1 MKKYTK
7 FEIQKNN
14 LKFIEIHDMVKKNWN
29 LKLKN
34 Q

>member
-14 LKFIEIHDMVKKNWN
+14 LKFIEIHDIVKKN
-29 LKLKN
+29 LVLGVI
-34 Q
+34 